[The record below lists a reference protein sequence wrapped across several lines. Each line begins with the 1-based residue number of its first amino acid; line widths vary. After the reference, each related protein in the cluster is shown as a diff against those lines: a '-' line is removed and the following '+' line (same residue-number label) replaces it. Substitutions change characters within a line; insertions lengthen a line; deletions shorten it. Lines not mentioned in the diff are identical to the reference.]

1 MLAMALKAEVPDV
14 FLPGQ
19 YPFRAQLAQLGP
31 GAPGAPG
38 QMPGVNPEAEV
49 ESG

>member
-14 FLPGQ
+14 VPGQ
-19 YPFRAQLAQLGP
+19 YPFRAQLAQ
-31 GAPGAPG
+31 ARPG
-38 QMPGVNPEAEV
+38 QMSGVNPEAEV